1 MSNELQELSVLSLKN
16 YNIKVCDKCLNEKPN
31 FLCPNFLKCQ
41 FQKQY
46 KANVVIHDYNDKKE
60 ILVFKD
66 AFWQRGS
73 TDINTNVD
81 RTRKFLYDENG
92 VLTPKD
98 ENETSIFGLLNRL
111 KDSRKRSLQNLYSFI
126 NANTWDYWLT
136 LTIENTS
143 KVDKYNDEQVKYIW
157 QLFRQKLQYHFK
169 GIKLFTICENHKK
182 GGLHFHGLVGNC
194 SLEKYLTIAINSAPT
209 YKYKGVEKPNPY
221 YLEPLK
227 TEFGDQIYNFD
238 PKIYSYGFATIVK
251 IKGNNNFKLANYM
264 SKYMAKDCV
273 VKYNKKMYYRTHNLN
288 VATTQCS
295 FLTDEEKAQ
304 ILNDA
309 NCLNTLRVKETD
321 KLISVMIKKEN

>member
-98 ENETSIFGLLNRL
+98 ENEIYIHNEGVYSVKTNLVRNLSITVCIN
-111 KDSRKRSLQNLYSFI
+111 KDK
-126 NANTWDYWLT
+126 LT
-136 LTIENTS
+136 
-143 KVDKYNDEQVKYIW
+143 
-157 QLFRQKLQYHFK
+157 K
-169 GIKLFTICENHKK
+169 GK
-182 GGLHFHGLVGNC
+182 GT
-194 SLEKYLTIAINSAPT
+194 KD
-209 YKYKGVEKPNPY
+209 NPY
-221 YLEPLK
+221 VLES
-227 TEFGDQIYNFD
+227 EVQ
-238 PKIYSYGFATIVK
+238 
-251 IKGNNNFKLANYM
+251 
-264 SKYMAKDCV
+264 
-273 VKYNKKMYYRTHNLN
+273 
-288 VATTQCS
+288 
-295 FLTDEEKAQ
+295 E
-304 ILNDA
+304 
-309 NCLNTLRVKETD
+309 
-321 KLISVMIKKEN
+321 